1 MQHLIKKRVITLIL
15 LAMTITIF
23 ISLVG
28 CGSFNE
34 DNAKKESRIV
44 LYKFLKVYDN
54 KTVIAND
61 TEMKK
66 IRGFIDNNC
75 KEYFTNDFINDTN
88 NELATKSFGISP
100 KVFYL
105 SNILEKVRF
114 YNNYKIYSPTVD
126 KENETITYTLESN
139 EIGVAPTMSV
149 SIQMK
154 KENGKW
160 KINKTLE

>member
-1 MQHLIKKRVITLIL
+1 MQHLIKKRIFKLIL
-15 LAMTITIF
+15 LAMISTIF
-23 ISLVG
+23 VSLVG

-44 LYKFLKVYDN
+44 LDKFLKVSDN

-66 IRGFIDNNC
+66 IREFIDNKC
-75 KEYFTNDFINDTN
+75 KKYFTADFINDTN
-88 NELATKSFGISP
+88 NELSIKSFGITP

-114 YNNYKIYSPTVD
+114 YNNYKISSPTVD
-126 KENETITYTLESN
+126 KENETITYILESN
-139 EIGVAPTMSV
+139 EVGIAPTMNV